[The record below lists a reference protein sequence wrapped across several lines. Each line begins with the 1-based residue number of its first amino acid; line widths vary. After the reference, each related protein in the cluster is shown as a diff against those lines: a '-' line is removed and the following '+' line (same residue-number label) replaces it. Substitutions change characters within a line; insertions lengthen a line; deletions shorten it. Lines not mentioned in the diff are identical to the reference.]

1 MRKVH
6 AAVFIAAAILMSASL
21 AAAAKPGPCLPD
33 PPVNLVC
40 APGAEGVDFSWDDLA
55 EANKYSLDVEI
66 DDGVEVMEYSFSATE
81 SMLSVGFSEFMTC
94 GEARA
99 KVINPVGEFNTVEVD
114 VQGGDMVIKL
124 NGTVVSTVGDC
135 ELTSGPIGF
144 QSEGAETHWR
154 NIRIREK

>member
-21 AAAAKPGPCLPD
+21 AAADKPGPCLPD

-40 APGAEGVDFSWDDLA
+40 TPGAEGVDFSWDDLA
-55 EANKYSLDVEI
+55 GATKYSLDVEI
-66 DDGVEVMEYSFSATE
+66 DDGMEVTEYSFSATE

-99 KVINPVGEFNTVEVD
+99 KVKGLNPPQRGQCSQNNAWSEWCEFEVPC
-114 VQGGDMVIKL
+114 VMEPV
-124 NGTVVSTVGDC
+124 
-135 ELTSGPIGF
+135 P
-144 QSEGAETHWR
+144 
-154 NIRIREK
+154 